1 MDSEKLKAFERNK
14 NRLAILIGEVNKQA
28 EPEMAVMGMPFQK
41 NHPSRDAFL
50 SELAAL
56 WIVTEQTDRKLL
68 QMLIFC
74 YTAGTF
80 GKLLYERVGGG
91 DDTVDDENGGEA

>member
-1 MDSEKLKAFERNK
+1 MDSEKFKEYERTK
-14 NRLAILIGEVNKQA
+14 NRLAILIEEVNKQV

-41 NHPSRDAFL
+41 NHPNRDAFL

-56 WIVTEQTDRKLL
+56 WIGTEQTDRKLL

-74 YTAGTF
+74 YTAGTL
-80 GKLLYERVGGG
+80 GKLLYERVGGV
-91 DDTVDDENGGEA
+91 DDTDHYPD